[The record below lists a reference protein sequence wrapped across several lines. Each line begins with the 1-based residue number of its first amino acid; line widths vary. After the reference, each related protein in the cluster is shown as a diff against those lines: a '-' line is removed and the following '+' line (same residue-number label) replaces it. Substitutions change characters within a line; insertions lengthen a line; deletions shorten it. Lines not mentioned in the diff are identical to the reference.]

1 MPLISYPYINKR
13 SDTHM
18 TKKLI
23 TINEFLNYS
32 GFKSKTSYYNL
43 IKTDPLAPKPIRV
56 GIRKVML
63 SLEEVNYWLESR
75 KAERRDVA

>member
-1 MPLISYPYINKR
+1 
-13 SDTHM
+13 M

-23 TINEFLNYS
+23 TITEFLIYS

-43 IKTDPLAPKPIRV
+43 IKTDPLAPKPIKV

-63 SLEEVNYWLESR
+63 SLDEVNIWLESR
-75 KAERRDVA
+75 KAERREVA

>member
-1 MPLISYPYINKR
+1 
-13 SDTHM
+13 M

-23 TINEFLNYS
+23 TINEFLVYS

-63 SLEEVNYWLESR
+63 SFDEVNSWLESR
-75 KAERRDVA
+75 KAERHEVA